1 VVNKKMKMKIVFMG
15 TPEFAV
21 PSLDILVQN
30 NYDVCAV
37 VTATDKPAGRGQ
49 KIQYS
54 AVKEYALSKNL
65 NILQPEKLKDENFV
79 QALKDLKAD
88 LFIVVAFRMLPE
100 IIWQMPA
107 KGTFNLHASLLPNYR
122 GAAPIHHAVMNG
134 EKETGVSTFFLK
146 HDIDTG
152 DIIFQEKY
160 TIAETANVGEVYN
173 ALMHIGAPLVLKTV
187 RAIAANTIHTQAQT
201 DTALRDLKHA
211 PKIFKED
218 TLLNFNA
225 DVKTVY
231 NKVRGLSPFPCSY
244 FKIKKEDK
252 ELVVKVYAAE
262 YIINTSITANSKIIT
277 DDKSYIHI
285 ACENGFINITE
296 IQVEGKKKMKADEL
310 LRGFKLS
317 EYSIVM

>member
-1 VVNKKMKMKIVFMG
+1 MKIVFMG

-30 NYDVCAV
+30 GYDVCAV

-65 NILQPEKLKDENFV
+65 NILQPEKLKDSEFIQTLQN
-79 QALKDLKAD
+79 LNAD

-100 IIWQMPA
+100 VIWKMP
-107 KGTFNLHASLLPNYR
+107 KHGTFNLHASLLPQYR

-146 HDIDTG
+146 HEIDTG
-152 DIIFQEKY
+152 DIIFQERYLIDEK
-160 TIAETANVGEVYN
+160 ANVGEVYE
-173 ALMHIGAPLVLKTV
+173 ALMHLGAPLVLKTV
-187 RAIAANTIHTQAQT
+187 KAIEAGHINTTHQT
-201 DTALRDLKHA
+201 LSDTIKHA

-218 TLLNFNA
+218 TLLDFNQA
-225 DVKTVY
+225 VKQVY

-244 FKIKKEDK
+244 FKIKNTEGK
-252 ELVVKVYAAE
+252 ELVVKVYTAE
-262 YIINTSITANSKIIT
+262 YI
-277 DDKSYIHI
+277 
-285 ACENGFINITE
+285 ENKGITE
-296 IQVEGKKKMKADEL
+296 PNKISTDSKSFIHVTCQGGVLNIIDIQVEGKKKMKADDL
-310 LRGFKLS
+310 LRGFKLTD
-317 EYSIVM
+317 YSIAL

>member
-1 VVNKKMKMKIVFMG
+1 MKIVFMG

-30 NYDVCAV
+30 NYNVCAV
-37 VTATDKPAGRGQ
+37 VTSTDKPSGRGQ

-100 IIWQMPA
+100 MIWQMPA

-134 EKETGVSTFFLK
+134 EKETGVTTFFLK

-160 TIAETANVGEVYN
+160 TIAETADVGEVYN
-173 ALMHIGAPLVLKTV
+173 ALMYLGAPLVLKTV
-187 RAIAANTIHTQAQT
+187 KAIEANTVQTQAQT
-201 DTALRDLKHA
+201 AIAISDLKHA

-218 TLLNFNA
+218 TLLNFKS

-244 FKIKKEDK
+244 FKIKKEAK

-262 YIINTSITANSKIIT
+262 YIINTGITADNKIVT
-277 DDKSYIHI
+277 DNKSHIHI
-285 ACENGFINITE
+285 ACEHGFLNITDLQ
-296 IQVEGKKKMKADEL
+296 IEGKKKMKADEL

>member
-1 VVNKKMKMKIVFMG
+1 MKIVFMG

-30 NYDVCAV
+30 NYEVCAV

-54 AVKEYALSKNL
+54 AVKAYALSKNL
-65 NILQPEKLKDENFV
+65 NILQPEKLKDETFV
-79 QALKDLKAD
+79 QTLKDLKAD

-146 HDIDTG
+146 HEIDTG

-160 TIAETANVGEVYN
+160 TITETANVGEVYD
-173 ALMHIGAPLVLKTV
+173 ALMQLGAPLVLKTV
-187 RAIAANTIHTQAQT
+187 KAIAANTINTKAQT
-201 DTALRDLKHA
+201 TIPLSDIKHA

-218 TLLNFNA
+218 TILNFNA
-225 DVKTVY
+225 DVSTVY

-244 FKIKKEDK
+244 FKIKNEAK

-262 YIINTSITANSKIIT
+262 YIINKGITASDKIIS

-285 ACENGFINITE
+285 ACKHGYLNITE

-317 EYSIVM
+317 EYGIVM

>member
-1 VVNKKMKMKIVFMG
+1 MKIVFMG

-37 VTATDKPAGRGQ
+37 ITATDKPAGRGQ

-79 QALKDLKAD
+79 RALRDLKAD

-100 IIWQMPA
+100 IIWQMPTR
-107 KGTFNLHASLLPNYR
+107 GTFNLHASLLPNYR

-160 TIAETANVGEVYN
+160 KITETANVGEVYH
-173 ALMHIGAPLVLKTV
+173 ALMLLGAPLVLKTV
-187 RAIAANTIHTQAQT
+187 KAIETNTISTQAQT
-201 DTALRDLKHA
+201 AIATIDLKHA

-218 TLLNFNA
+218 TLLNFKT
-225 DVKTVY
+225 DIKTVY

-244 FKIKKEDK
+244 FKIKKEEK

-262 YIINTSITANSKIIT
+262 YIVNTDIAASDKIIT

-285 ACENGFINITE
+285 ACEGGFLNIID

>member
-1 VVNKKMKMKIVFMG
+1 MKIVFMG

-30 NYDVCAV
+30 KYDVCAL

-65 NILQPEKLKDENFV
+65 NILQPEKLKDENFI
-79 QALKDLKAD
+79 QTLKDLNAD

-146 HDIDTG
+146 HEIDTG

-160 TIAETANVGEVYN
+160 TIDEKANVGEVYE
-173 ALMHIGAPLVLKTV
+173 ALMHLGAPLVLKTV
-187 RAIAANTIHTQAQT
+187 RAIENNTITTKAQT
-201 DTALRDLKHA
+201 AIPLSEIKHA

-218 TLLNFNA
+218 TLLDFTKE
-225 DVKTVY
+225 VKAVY
-231 NKVRGLSPFPCSY
+231 NKIRGLSPFPCAY
-244 FKIKKEDK
+244 FKIQKEDK
-252 ELVVKVYAAE
+252 VLVVKVYAAE
-262 YIINTSITANSKIIT
+262 YIINMGVTASDKIVT
-277 DDKSYIHI
+277 DDKTTIHI
-285 ACENGFINITE
+285 ACSNGYMNITE